1 MWRRS
6 TWCSCPQVS
15 PSRTA
20 PLPVRRNVQEPRLGA
35 GPRVPRSAGRW
46 GSGQLSL
53 IRPGPAGRNP
63 APDASVPARR
73 PAPGAGPSAALGRS
87 NGGRPAVE
95 DPGPEMGK
103 TSGVP
108 RRGAGPC

>member
-35 GPRVPRSAGRW
+35 GPQIGRTLGRWSAFPYKARPRGEEPGSGRPRSCQEAGARGGTL
-46 GSGQLSL
+46 GS
-53 IRPGPAGRNP
+53 AG
-63 APDASVPARR
+63 AQ
-73 PAPGAGPSAALGRS
+73 
-87 NGGRPAVE
+87 
-95 DPGPEMGK
+95 
-103 TSGVP
+103 
-108 RRGAGPC
+108 